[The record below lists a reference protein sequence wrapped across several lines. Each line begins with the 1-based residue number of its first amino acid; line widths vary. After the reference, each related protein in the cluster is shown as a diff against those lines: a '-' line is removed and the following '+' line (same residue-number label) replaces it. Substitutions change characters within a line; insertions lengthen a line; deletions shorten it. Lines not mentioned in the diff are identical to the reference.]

1 MIIGKDTR
9 LFLKNNPS
17 FQAFWK
23 VINRVISP
31 KTEWCLFLIQEEN
44 LDLLSLGMS
53 AASVKVANKIA
64 QLVVDKCPQ
73 EPSKFFITFPI
84 EAEEILNLLRVD
96 TMENRIK
103 LVRGE
108 NADL

>member
-9 LFLKNNPS
+9 QFLKNNPS

-23 VINRVISP
+23 VIKRAISP

-84 EAEEILNLLRVD
+84 EAEEILNLLRED